1 MPKTHFYTDR
11 YHILTSGITS
21 GTIPRF
27 DWFCT
32 KDGAYLQLLALVQ
45 LCYPTVIDN
54 KIVIKSI
61 YFHISADTVRLIK
74 SKHPTVNGNRYVITY
89 FSMLLRTFQCYYV
102 VTIFLQLFL
111 TFLLSIILC

>member
-89 FSMLLRTFQCYYV
+89 FSMLLRSYNFFTIISNFSFIYY
-102 VTIFLQLFL
+102 T
-111 TFLLSIILC
+111 LLDAM